1 MHILIGNYGNET
13 IALLQWAIEQTLHPC
28 YIVSVDTHWGAQ
40 DWQARVEQA
49 QQYAS
54 QHGLQVQR
62 LTAKQGFAQW
72 VTHKREFPTKKFQ
85 WCAGLLKG
93 LPLAVW
99 LDEIDPGCEATVV
112 MGKLRTSARAHRHL
126 PSMIE
131 ESEHFGD
138 RRVWLPL
145 LDLAIAERDALIRRT
160 GIPILPHR
168 SLECDPC
175 IHATAY
181 DLANLAPTDVD
192 KTAALEAT
200 VGQPMFA
207 GKEIREQIICTR
219 QQANEATVGSAES
232 FTMGCGSPWACGE

>member
-1 MHILIGNYGNET
+1 VYILVGNYGNET
-13 IALLQWAIEQTLHPC
+13 IALLQWAIEQKLRPC
-28 YIVSVDTHWGAQ
+28 YIVSVDTLWGA
-40 DWQARVEQA
+40 DNWQARVARA

-54 QHGLQVQR
+54 EHGVQAQR
-62 LTAKQGFAQW
+62 LSAKQGFAQW

-93 LPLAVW
+93 LPLTVW
-99 LDEIDPGCEATVV
+99 LDEIDPACEATVV
-112 MGKLRTSARAHRHL
+112 IGKSRASARAHRHL

-145 LDLAIAERDALIRRT
+145 LDVSLAERDALIERT

-175 IHATAY
+175 IHATAR
-181 DLANLAPTDVD
+181 DLASLTPADVE
-192 KTAALEAT
+192 KTEILEAT
-200 VGQPMFA
+200 IGQPMFK
-207 GKEIREQIICTR
+207 GKGIREQTVCAR
-219 QQANEATVGSAES
+219 QRTDEAAAGSAEA